1 MKGKWLKRRKR
12 LFEIIE
18 VGNDLDHISRS
29 YDYINAIMIV
39 INLVASIMYT
49 YETLREAYG
58 FILLFI
64 EGFTVLFFALD
75 YVLRVWTARFLYPDL
90 TEGHAIRDYVFV
102 YGNYGFA
109 VIFTILFTDFHSHRD
124 GRISYDK
131 NCTNLSF
138 V

>member
-90 TEGHAIRDYVFV
+90 TEGHAIRDYVFCLRELWICCHF
-102 YGNYGFA
+102 YHIIYRFSFPQGR
-109 VIFTILFTDFHSHRD
+109 SH
-124 GRISYDK
+124 
-131 NCTNLSF
+131 F